1 MAKYIFV
8 TGGVVSGLG
17 KGLTAASLGRI
28 LKQRGQKV
36 FMQKLDPYI
45 NVDPGTMSPYQHGEV
60 FVTADGAETDL
71 DLGHYERFIDEQLN
85 KNSSITTGRIYSNVI
100 SKERRGDYLGATVQ
114 VVPHITNE
122 IKERIY
128 AAARS
133 SKADIDSLPFIEAI
147 RQVRLDLG
155 YENTVYI
162 HTTLLPYIGSSH
174 EVKTK
179 PTQHS
184 VKELRGLGIQPDF
197 IVCRSEHHIEK
208 ELKDKI
214 SLFCNV
220 PTQNVISNYDVE
232 NLYELPRMLLDQ
244 KMDDLVLQHLQ
255 INAPAAHMDE
265 WDALVNRV
273 KNLNQELNIAL
284 VGKYVQLPDAYL
296 SVNEALRHAGYYV
309 NSVVNIDFINSEE
322 LNKENVAERLKD
334 ADGIIVPGGFGD
346 RGIAGMIDAI
356 EYARTNNVP
365 LLGIC
370 LGMQLITIEYARN
383 VCGIKDANSLEFDE
397 LCKNPVI
404 NLMSDQSL
412 EDMGG
417 TQRLGDYECQLNP
430 GTQAA
435 RLYGKELI
443 KERHRHRYEFNN
455 NYKDVLV
462 ENGLKVA
469 GFNPERNLV
478 EIVEIEDHPYY
489 VGCQFHPEFTS
500 RPNRAQPLFQGLIS
514 AAHDRKYNK

>member
-1 MAKYIFV
+1 
-8 TGGVVSGLG
+8 
-17 KGLTAASLGRI
+17 
-28 LKQRGQKV
+28 
-36 FMQKLDPYI
+36 
-45 NVDPGTMSPYQHGEV
+45 
-60 FVTADGAETDL
+60 
-71 DLGHYERFIDEQLN
+71 
-85 KNSSITTGRIYSNVI
+85 
-100 SKERRGDYLGATVQ
+100 
-114 VVPHITNE
+114 
-122 IKERIY
+122 
-128 AAARS
+128 
-133 SKADIDSLPFIEAI
+133 
-147 RQVRLDLG
+147 
-155 YENTVYI
+155 
-162 HTTLLPYIGSSH
+162 
-174 EVKTK
+174 
-179 PTQHS
+179 
-184 VKELRGLGIQPDF
+184 
-197 IVCRSEHHIEK
+197 
-208 ELKDKI
+208 
-214 SLFCNV
+214 
-220 PTQNVISNYDVE
+220 
-232 NLYELPRMLLDQ
+232 MLLDQ

-356 EYARTNNVP
+356 EYAR
-365 LLGIC
+365 
-370 LGMQLITIEYARN
+370 N

-430 GTQAA
+430 GTHAY
-435 RLYGKELI
+435 RLYGKEMI

-478 EIVEIEDHPYY
+478 EIVELEDHPYY

>member
-1 MAKYIFV
+1 
-8 TGGVVSGLG
+8 
-17 KGLTAASLGRI
+17 
-28 LKQRGQKV
+28 
-36 FMQKLDPYI
+36 
-45 NVDPGTMSPYQHGEV
+45 
-60 FVTADGAETDL
+60 
-71 DLGHYERFIDEQLN
+71 
-85 KNSSITTGRIYSNVI
+85 
-100 SKERRGDYLGATVQ
+100 
-114 VVPHITNE
+114 
-122 IKERIY
+122 
-128 AAARS
+128 
-133 SKADIDSLPFIEAI
+133 
-147 RQVRLDLG
+147 
-155 YENTVYI
+155 
-162 HTTLLPYIGSSH
+162 
-174 EVKTK
+174 
-179 PTQHS
+179 
-184 VKELRGLGIQPDF
+184 
-197 IVCRSEHHIEK
+197 
-208 ELKDKI
+208 
-214 SLFCNV
+214 
-220 PTQNVISNYDVE
+220 
-232 NLYELPRMLLDQ
+232 
-244 KMDDLVLQHLQ
+244 
-255 INAPAAHMDE
+255 MDE

-356 EYARTNNVP
+356 EYARTNKVP

-430 GTQAA
+430 GTHAY
-435 RLYGKELI
+435 RLYGKEMI

-478 EIVEIEDHPYY
+478 EIVELEDHPYY

>member
-1 MAKYIFV
+1 
-8 TGGVVSGLG
+8 
-17 KGLTAASLGRI
+17 
-28 LKQRGQKV
+28 
-36 FMQKLDPYI
+36 
-45 NVDPGTMSPYQHGEV
+45 
-60 FVTADGAETDL
+60 
-71 DLGHYERFIDEQLN
+71 
-85 KNSSITTGRIYSNVI
+85 
-100 SKERRGDYLGATVQ
+100 
-114 VVPHITNE
+114 
-122 IKERIY
+122 
-128 AAARS
+128 
-133 SKADIDSLPFIEAI
+133 
-147 RQVRLDLG
+147 
-155 YENTVYI
+155 
-162 HTTLLPYIGSSH
+162 
-174 EVKTK
+174 
-179 PTQHS
+179 
-184 VKELRGLGIQPDF
+184 
-197 IVCRSEHHIEK
+197 
-208 ELKDKI
+208 
-214 SLFCNV
+214 
-220 PTQNVISNYDVE
+220 
-232 NLYELPRMLLDQ
+232 
-244 KMDDLVLQHLQ
+244 
-255 INAPAAHMDE
+255 MDE

-356 EYARTNNVP
+356 EYARTNKVP

-430 GTQAA
+430 GTHAY
-435 RLYGKELI
+435 RLYGKEMI

-500 RPNRAQPLFQGLIS
+500 RPNRAQPLFQGLIL

>member
-1 MAKYIFV
+1 MDKEE
-8 TGGVVSGLG
+8 VVS
-17 KGLTAASLGRI
+17 
-28 LKQRGQKV
+28 
-36 FMQKLDPYI
+36 
-45 NVDPGTMSPYQHGEV
+45 
-60 FVTADGAETDL
+60 
-71 DLGHYERFIDEQLN
+71 
-85 KNSSITTGRIYSNVI
+85 KN
-100 SKERRGDYLGATVQ
+100 
-114 VVPHITNE
+114 
-122 IKERIY
+122 
-128 AAARS
+128 
-133 SKADIDSLPFIEAI
+133 FIEKI
-147 RQVRLDLG
+147 IDQDLAEGKYTKIATRFPPEPNG
-155 YENTVYI
+155 YLHI
-162 HTTLLPYIGSSH
+162 GHAKSILLNYGLA
-174 EVKTK
+174 KKYNGTFNLRFDDTK

-255 INAPAAHMDE
+255 INAPAAHMEE

-356 EYARTNNVP
+356 EYARTNKVP

-430 GTQAA
+430 GTHAY

>member
-1 MAKYIFV
+1 MA
-8 TGGVVSGLG
+8 
-17 KGLTAASLGRI
+17 GRQTER
-28 LKQRGQKV
+28 LSEEY
-36 FMQKLDPYI
+36 DDY
-45 NVDPGTMSPYQHGEV
+45 
-60 FVTADGAETDL
+60 A
-71 DLGHYERFIDEQLN
+71 GHYFNVIEEIKAEKADRDPNGQEEDTVIDEDYELMA
-85 KNSSITTGRIYSNVI
+85 YSNTKIDYEYIIHLIQNIVTPDDEEEEI
-100 SKERRGDYLGATVQ
+100 TPEERQ
-114 VVPHITNE
+114 
-122 IKERIY
+122 K
-128 AAARS
+128 
-133 SKADIDSLPFIEAI
+133 KID
-147 RQVRLDLG
+147 
-155 YENTVYI
+155 
-162 HTTLLPYIGSSH
+162 
-174 EVKTK
+174 EVK
-179 PTQHS
+179 Q
-184 VKELRGLGIQPDF
+184 
-197 IVCRSEHHIEK
+197 
-208 ELKDKI
+208 
-214 SLFCNV
+214 
-220 PTQNVISNYDVE
+220 
-232 NLYELPRMLLDQ
+232 
-244 KMDDLVLQHLQ
+244 
-255 INAPAAHMDE
+255 
-265 WDALVNRV
+265 
-273 KNLNQELNIAL
+273 
-284 VGKYVQLPDAYL
+284 YV
-296 SVNEALRHAGYYV
+296 
-309 NSVVNIDFINSEE
+309 EE

-356 EYARTNNVP
+356 EYARTNKVP

-383 VCGIKDANSLEFDE
+383 ICGIKDANSLEFDE

-430 GTQAA
+430 GTHAY
-435 RLYGKELI
+435 RLYGKEMI

-478 EIVEIEDHPYY
+478 EIVELEDHPYY

>member
-1 MAKYIFV
+1 
-8 TGGVVSGLG
+8 
-17 KGLTAASLGRI
+17 
-28 LKQRGQKV
+28 
-36 FMQKLDPYI
+36 
-45 NVDPGTMSPYQHGEV
+45 
-60 FVTADGAETDL
+60 
-71 DLGHYERFIDEQLN
+71 
-85 KNSSITTGRIYSNVI
+85 
-100 SKERRGDYLGATVQ
+100 
-114 VVPHITNE
+114 
-122 IKERIY
+122 
-128 AAARS
+128 
-133 SKADIDSLPFIEAI
+133 
-147 RQVRLDLG
+147 
-155 YENTVYI
+155 
-162 HTTLLPYIGSSH
+162 
-174 EVKTK
+174 
-179 PTQHS
+179 
-184 VKELRGLGIQPDF
+184 
-197 IVCRSEHHIEK
+197 
-208 ELKDKI
+208 
-214 SLFCNV
+214 
-220 PTQNVISNYDVE
+220 
-232 NLYELPRMLLDQ
+232 MLLDQ

-356 EYARTNNVP
+356 EYARTNKVP

-430 GTQAA
+430 GTHAY
-435 RLYGKELI
+435 RL
-443 KERHRHRYEFNN
+443 
-455 NYKDVLV
+455 
-462 ENGLKVA
+462 
-469 GFNPERNLV
+469 
-478 EIVEIEDHPYY
+478 
-489 VGCQFHPEFTS
+489 
-500 RPNRAQPLFQGLIS
+500 
-514 AAHDRKYNK
+514 

>member
-1 MAKYIFV
+1 
-8 TGGVVSGLG
+8 
-17 KGLTAASLGRI
+17 
-28 LKQRGQKV
+28 
-36 FMQKLDPYI
+36 
-45 NVDPGTMSPYQHGEV
+45 
-60 FVTADGAETDL
+60 
-71 DLGHYERFIDEQLN
+71 
-85 KNSSITTGRIYSNVI
+85 
-100 SKERRGDYLGATVQ
+100 
-114 VVPHITNE
+114 
-122 IKERIY
+122 
-128 AAARS
+128 
-133 SKADIDSLPFIEAI
+133 
-147 RQVRLDLG
+147 
-155 YENTVYI
+155 
-162 HTTLLPYIGSSH
+162 
-174 EVKTK
+174 
-179 PTQHS
+179 
-184 VKELRGLGIQPDF
+184 
-197 IVCRSEHHIEK
+197 
-208 ELKDKI
+208 
-214 SLFCNV
+214 
-220 PTQNVISNYDVE
+220 
-232 NLYELPRMLLDQ
+232 MLLDQ

-322 LNKENVAERLKD
+322 LNKENVAERLKY